1 MAVNL
6 LKKNS
11 LALVASLLL
20 AGHVQATELLNSSYD
35 VSREL
40 FAALNPPFEQQ
51 WAKDNGGDKL
61 TIKQSHAGSSKQAL
75 AILQGLKADVV
86 TYNQVTDVQILHDKG
101 KLIPADWQS
110 RLPNNSSPFYSTM
123 GFLVRKGNP
132 KNIHDWND
140 LVRSDVKLIFP
151 NPKTSGNA
159 RYTYLAAWG
168 AADKADGGDK
178 AKTEQFMTQFLKNV
192 EVFDTGGRG
201 ATTTFAERGL
211 GDVLISF
218 ESEVNNIRKQYEAQ
232 GFEVVIPKTNILAEF
247 PVAWVDKNVQAN
259 GTEKAAKA
267 YLNWLYSPQA
277 QTIITDY
284 YYRVNNPEVMDKLKN
299 KFPQTELFRVED
311 KFGSWPEV
319 MKTHFTPQVVAAYKV
334 TLLSA
339 FVASIFNGVFGLLM
353 AWILTRYRFPGRTL
367 LDALMDL
374 PFALP
379 TAVAGLTLASLF
391 SVNGFYGEWLAKFDI
406 KVTYTWLG
414 IAVAMAFT
422 SIPFVVRTVQ
432 PVLEELGPEYEE
444 AAETL
449 GATRWQSFCKV
460 VLPELSPALVAGVA
474 LSFTRSLGEF
484 GAVIFIA
491 GNIAWKTEVTSLMI
505 FVRLQEFDYP
515 AASAIASVI
524 LAASLLL
531 LFSINTLQSR
541 FGRRVV
547 GH

>member
-11 LALVASLLL
+11 LVLVASLLL

-140 LVRSDVKLIFP
+140 LVRSAMKLISE
-151 NPKTSGNA
+151 PKRRVTRVTTGH
-159 RYTYLAAWG
+159 LAAW
-168 AADKADGGDK
+168 AQRQADGGDK

-284 YYRVNNPEVMDKLKN
+284 YYRVNNPEVMDKLKD

-319 MKTHFTPQVVAAYKV
+319 MKTHFT
-334 TLLSA
+334 S
-339 FVASIFNGVFGLLM
+339 GGE
-353 AWILTRYRFPGRTL
+353 
-367 LDALMDL
+367 LDKL
-374 PFALP
+374 
-379 TAVAGLTLASLF
+379 
-391 SVNGFYGEWLAKFDI
+391 
-406 KVTYTWLG
+406 
-414 IAVAMAFT
+414 
-422 SIPFVVRTVQ
+422 
-432 PVLEELGPEYEE
+432 
-444 AAETL
+444 
-449 GATRWQSFCKV
+449 
-460 VLPELSPALVAGVA
+460 
-474 LSFTRSLGEF
+474 
-484 GAVIFIA
+484 
-491 GNIAWKTEVTSLMI
+491 
-505 FVRLQEFDYP
+505 
-515 AASAIASVI
+515 
-524 LAASLLL
+524 LAA
-531 LFSINTLQSR
+531 
-541 FGRRVV
+541 GRK
-547 GH
+547 

>member
-1 MAVNL
+1 MMRIALFLLTNLAVMVVFGLVLSLTGIQSSSVQGLMIMALLFGFGGSFVSLLMSKWMALRSVGGEVIEQPRNERERWLVNTVATQARQAGIAMPQVAIYHAPDI
-6 LKKNS
+6 NAFATGARRDAS
-11 LALVASLLL
+11 LVAVSTGLLQNMSPDEAEAVIAHEISHIANGDMVTMTLIQGVVNTFVIFISRIL
-20 AGHVQATELLNSSYD
+20 AQLAAGFMGGNRDEGEESNGNPLIYFAVATVLELVFGILASIITMWF
-35 VSREL
+35 SRHREFHADAGSAKL
-40 FAALNPPFEQQ
+40 VGREKMIAALQR
-51 WAKDNGGDKL
+51 
-61 TIKQSHAGSSKQAL
+61 
-75 AILQGLKADVV
+75 LKTSYEPQEA
-86 TYNQVTDVQILHDKG
+86 TSMMAFCII
-101 KLIPADWQS
+101 IPADWQS

-319 MKTHFTPQVVAAYKV
+319 MKTHFT
-334 TLLSA
+334 S
-339 FVASIFNGVFGLLM
+339 GGE
-353 AWILTRYRFPGRTL
+353 
-367 LDALMDL
+367 LDKL
-374 PFALP
+374 
-379 TAVAGLTLASLF
+379 
-391 SVNGFYGEWLAKFDI
+391 
-406 KVTYTWLG
+406 
-414 IAVAMAFT
+414 
-422 SIPFVVRTVQ
+422 
-432 PVLEELGPEYEE
+432 
-444 AAETL
+444 
-449 GATRWQSFCKV
+449 
-460 VLPELSPALVAGVA
+460 
-474 LSFTRSLGEF
+474 
-484 GAVIFIA
+484 
-491 GNIAWKTEVTSLMI
+491 
-505 FVRLQEFDYP
+505 
-515 AASAIASVI
+515 
-524 LAASLLL
+524 LAA
-531 LFSINTLQSR
+531 
-541 FGRRVV
+541 GRN
-547 GH
+547 